1 MKLCR
6 NCRTINADSATACA
20 KCKMPDQLIDYNP
33 DKTREWKESMMD
45 QNKVST
51 TQKIC
56 GNCGTTE
63 YGSGSRCARCNFPIS
78 IKQLGTDNPFGIRIK
93 THPKS

>member
-1 MKLCR
+1 
-6 NCRTINADSATACA
+6 
-20 KCKMPDQLIDYNP
+20 MPDQLIDYNP

-51 TQKIC
+51 AQKVC
-56 GNCGTTE
+56 GNCGTTD

-78 IKQLGTDNPFGIRIK
+78 IKQLGSDNPFGIRIK
-93 THPKS
+93 TQPES